1 MEYQRYRFMHLN
13 KGKIVP
19 LDLQNQHRTSAMA
32 TEGARVNFGSVRRV
46 MPDLE

>member
-32 TEGARVNFGSVRRV
+32 TEGARVNLDQSAALF
-46 MPDLE
+46 PI